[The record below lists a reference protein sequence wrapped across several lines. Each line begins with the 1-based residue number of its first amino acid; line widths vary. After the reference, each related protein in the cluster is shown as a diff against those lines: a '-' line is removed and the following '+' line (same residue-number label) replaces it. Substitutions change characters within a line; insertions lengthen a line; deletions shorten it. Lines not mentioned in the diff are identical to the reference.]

1 MPYSVE
7 RGGGYPHYKY
17 SVKHASRSNFLKKM
31 KKVKISSPYGKG
43 LLARKPIKSRK
54 KVENMKSDIS
64 TPVWGKTIANMHA
77 GAKTVRRW
85 HTPLP

>member
-17 SVKHASRSNFLKKM
+17 SVKHASRSKMFKKM

-43 LLARKPIKSRK
+43 LLARKPRKSRK
-54 KVENMKSDIS
+54 EVEKMKSDIS
-64 TPVWGKTIANMHA
+64 TPVWGKTTANMHA
-77 GAKTVRRW
+77 GAKKLRHC

>member
-1 MPYSVE
+1 
-7 RGGGYPHYKY
+7 
-17 SVKHASRSNFLKKM
+17 M

-43 LLARKPIKSRK
+43 LLARKPIKSRNE
-54 KVENMKSDIS
+54 VEKMKSDIW

-77 GAKTVRRW
+77 GAKTARRW

>member
-17 SVKHASRSNFLKKM
+17 GVKHVSHSNLKKM
-31 KKVKISSPYGKG
+31 ENMKISSRYGKG

-54 KVENMKSDIS
+54 KVEKMKSDIS
-64 TPVWGKTIANMHA
+64 TPVWGKTIENMHA
-77 GAKTVRRW
+77 GAKKLRVS